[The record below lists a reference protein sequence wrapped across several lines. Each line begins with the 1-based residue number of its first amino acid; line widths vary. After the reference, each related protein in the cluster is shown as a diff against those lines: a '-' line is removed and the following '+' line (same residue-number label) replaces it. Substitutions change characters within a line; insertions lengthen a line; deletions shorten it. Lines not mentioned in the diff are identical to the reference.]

1 MVSHA
6 PDIRHASRL
15 TLPAG
20 WTPYLAGAGIGVL
33 SWIVF
38 GVVNMPIGITTALS
52 QLAGGVAIPILGAD
66 AVASNSYWAK
76 NPFILDYGT
85 VFLGGTLL
93 GAFASALISRRF
105 AFESVPTV
113 WSDRFGPSIAKRYA
127 AAFLGGIVAMFGARL
142 AGGCTSGHGISGG
155 LQLALSSWV
164 FLVVMFASGIAMA
177 RLMFRPVQRSS
188 RRMS

>member
-1 MVSHA
+1 MLSHA

-15 TLPAG
+15 SLSAH

-33 SWIVF
+33 SWIAF

-52 QLAGGVAIPILGAD
+52 QLAGGVAVPILGAD
-66 AVASNSYWAK
+66 TVAANSYWAK
-76 NPFILDYGT
+76 NPFIIDYGT

-93 GAFASALISRRF
+93 GAFTSALISRRF
-105 AFESVPTV
+105 ALESVPTV
-113 WSDRFGPSIAKRYA
+113 WRDRFGPSIAKRYA

-164 FLVVMFASGIAMA
+164 FLVVMFGSGIATA
-177 RLMFRPVQRSS
+177 RLMFRPVHWSS